1 MALFFH
7 VLATAEIPQPWLC
20 FLSYFWAHLWHET
33 PPSTAFFSLK
43 WSTCSKFG
51 HPVFGSFKLQKMQPV
66 CMIQAQC
73 NVSGSHLTLQV
84 VEQLFD
90 VGSVFVPVI
99 QHPKVLVDVLKLV
112 ARLWT
117 SRKGL
122 RRGKGFPQCVVFT
135 TLSFLLDNWYSLL
148 VDCQFPLSLPAGM
161 DVAIVS

>member
-1 MALFFH
+1 
-7 VLATAEIPQPWLC
+7 
-20 FLSYFWAHLWHET
+20 
-33 PPSTAFFSLK
+33 
-43 WSTCSKFG
+43 
-51 HPVFGSFKLQKMQPV
+51 MQPV

-73 NVSGSHLTLQV
+73 DVSGSHLTLQV